1 MPHTHYISTT
11 SSTIGNISNG
21 CVCSPTTAVSSSS
34 QVCIMRLLW
43 LFEVLALT
51 VFVSLFSCS
60 SSYRFVLSSALRPS
74 RTSTSSSLLLSSKR
88 PPVGEEEGK
97 EAELT
102 EVGSTEYY
110 KGFFTS
116 DLQDSSINTS
126 QRGDGLDQAI
136 KIGAYTAGFLVVL
149 VLGFLASNGLL

>member
-1 MPHTHYISTT
+1 
-11 SSTIGNISNG
+11 
-21 CVCSPTTAVSSSS
+21 
-34 QVCIMRLLW
+34 MRLLR

-51 VFVSLFSCS
+51 VFVSLFYCS
-60 SSYRFVLSSALRPS
+60 SSYRFVPTSLSALRPS

-102 EVGSTEYY
+102 KVGSTEYY